1 MSERETQ
8 GTEGLRERKKRETRR
23 HISRVATK
31 LFAER
36 GFDAVTVAE
45 VAAAAD
51 VAEKTVF
58 NHFETK
64 EDLVFVGREEV
75 DGDMLDAV
83 RGRGYGE
90 SIASAMRRHTL
101 LVAERMQALPAER
114 RLAFRTVIQ
123 NAPSVGARWSEILA
137 RREEELARV
146 IAEEAGARPGDVTPR
161 ILASVF
167 GVISRL
173 AFCNVTGWPS
183 PKRKSAAEV
192 AADIEAAFDLL
203 EAGLRGYGVRR
214 ATERGA
220 SRAEKPRANR

>member
-1 MSERETQ
+1 MDARKKH

-45 VAAAAD
+45 VAAAAN

-64 EDLVFVGREEV
+64 EELVFVGREEA
-75 DGDMLDAV
+75 DSDMLDAV
-83 RGRGYGE
+83 RDRGDGE
-90 SIASAMRRHTL
+90 SISAAVRRHTL

-123 NAPSVGARWSEILA
+123 EASSVRARWREILA
-137 RREEELARV
+137 RHEDELARA
-146 IAEEAGARPGDVTPR
+146 IAEEVDARRGDVTPR
-161 ILASVF
+161 VLASVF
-167 GVISRL
+167 GVVRQL
-173 AFCNVTGWPS
+173 AFCNMTGWPS
-183 PKRKSAAEV
+183 AKRKSAAEI

-203 EAGLRGYGVRR
+203 EAGLRDYGIRR
-214 ATERGA
+214 ASERGP
-220 SRAEKPRANR
+220 SRAQRPRGER